1 MKKQKM
7 RCPFEVMIVIVD
19 RGEGDNVIDV
29 LENNNIHRVLKLQGR
44 GTAES
49 EIADI
54 FGFGVIERD
63 IIACFIDEER
73 SKALVELIYTDLH
86 LNVEHSGL
94 VFTLQPS
101 SASLDLLESLNIEV
115 QNGKN

>member
-1 MKKQKM
+1 MKSKKM
-7 RCPFEVMIVIVD
+7 RCPFEVMIVIVN
-19 RGEGDNVIDV
+19 RGEADNVIDV
-29 LENNNIHRVLKLQGR
+29 LENNNINQVLRLHGR
-44 GTAES
+44 GTAKS
-49 EIADI
+49 EMADI
-54 FGFGVIERD
+54 FGFGVVERD

-101 SASLDLLESLNIEV
+101 SATLDLLETLNIEV

>member
-19 RGEGDNVIDV
+19 RGEGENVIEV
-29 LENNNIHRVLKLQGR
+29 LENNHINQVLKLQGR

-49 EIADI
+49 EMADI

-63 IIACFIDEER
+63 IIACFIDEDR

-101 SASLDLLESLNIEV
+101 SATLDLLESLNIEV